1 MMYGV
6 PEVAAVKRTVLL
18 DNAGMDDVEYSGEL
32 NADAKDPLEI
42 DTVCG
47 TADDISPMSRGT
59 FLKTSDCTPVGMLT
73 RAGVTDHPEQLLI
86 GTLYSQYADRKTT
99 LSGERLSDDCS
110 LSLYSDASQDSQT
123 RFMIAE
129 EHLDATA
136 DCSETVFVEVRPD
149 EYKGEL

>member
-1 MMYGV
+1 
-6 PEVAAVKRTVLL
+6 
-18 DNAGMDDVEYSGEL
+18 
-32 NADAKDPLEI
+32 
-42 DTVCG
+42 
-47 TADDISPMSRGT
+47 
-59 FLKTSDCTPVGMLT
+59 MLT

-99 LSGERLSDDCS
+99 LSGERLSDDCA

-129 EHLDATA
+129 EHLDAGA
-136 DCSETVFVEVRPD
+136 DCAETVFVEVRPD